1 MGNGYMLNRYAL
13 YTLYILL
20 YRVDFSR
27 LLDLSRSLVGFIS
40 TFYSWSTLIL
50 VEILGETSRSKREG
64 VQF

>member
-20 YRVDFSR
+20 YIVDFSR
-27 LLDLSRSLVGFIS
+27 LLDLSRSLVDFIS

-50 VEILGETSRSKREG
+50 VEILEETSRSKREG